1 MIIEGIINRPFGS
14 EERIRFILDNLP
26 EFLMLADYYNVSVS
40 NGSGGYANPME
51 SKFFPL
57 IIAHRS
63 ENSEDLDS
71 LVDQFLDNPAV
82 SDRKKWKAD
91 YLKVL
96 KDVPLDMV
104 KIILGKI
111 LDYMKLA
118 TSVKP
123 ERRDIPP
130 KPYYMKLATSVNED
144 DVLSVKAILTWLVKN
159 VEDPIKSF
167 SDYLLKLSSE
177 AKAPSNKDEVR
188 SLVDSDIDCLKE
200 IFDKSI
206 AGAIDLETAF
216 INFNIRT
223 IDYIRES
230 AKPGDKLV
238 DDWIKANIGKLKRKE
253 LEEAEAKARAAGTRK
268 VIREEIEDIMKG
280 AE

>member
-40 NGSGGYANPME
+40 NGSGGYANPMK

-82 SDRKKWKAD
+82 SDRKQWKAN
-91 YLKVL
+91 YLEVL

-118 TSVKP
+118 TSVNK
-123 ERRDIPP
+123 D
-130 KPYYMKLATSVNED
+130 N
-144 DVLSVKAILTWLVKN
+144 VLSVMAILPWLVKN

>member
-1 MIIEGIINRPFGS
+1 M
-14 EERIRFILDNLP
+14 
-26 EFLMLADYYNVSVS
+26 
-40 NGSGGYANPME
+40 
-51 SKFFPL
+51 
-57 IIAHRS
+57 
-63 ENSEDLDS
+63 
-71 LVDQFLDNPAV
+71 
-82 SDRKKWKAD
+82 
-91 YLKVL
+91 LKVL